1 MSNSPD
7 DVDLNAAARAK
18 GLVLAWS
25 NGNGT
30 RETEY
35 HLWKRDRDPNEPTF
49 IASYVNENDAR
60 RHIEKY
66 EPEA

>member
-1 MSNSPD
+1 MTNSSEN
-7 DVDLNAAARAK
+7 LSLSAAADEK

-35 HLWKRDRDPNEPTF
+35 HVWKRHREPGEETFLVSFVDEDEASRCIEAYDPQ
-49 IASYVNENDAR
+49 
-60 RHIEKY
+60 K
-66 EPEA
+66 